1 MKTKKGGRV
10 ILQNRKMNILLRF
23 IACIARFICINICI
37 AQKSCQILENST
49 SNFNEDV

>member
-37 AQKSCQILENST
+37 AQKSCKILENST

>member
-1 MKTKKGGRV
+1 MKTKKGGGRV

-23 IACIARFICINICI
+23 IACS
-37 AQKSCQILENST
+37 KILENST